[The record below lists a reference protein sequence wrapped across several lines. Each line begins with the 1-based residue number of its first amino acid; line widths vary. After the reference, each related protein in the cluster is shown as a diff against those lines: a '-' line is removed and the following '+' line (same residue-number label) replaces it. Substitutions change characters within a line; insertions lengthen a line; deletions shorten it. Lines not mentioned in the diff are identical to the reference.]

1 MDTMR
6 VSLSLRQK
14 SPHRSKLVPNEW
26 LRLVLLLCKLFLKY
40 PVWCMWKVEPN
51 RRTMG
56 DNDLPHRTS
65 IALEVSRETRK
76 FVNCCSGSSLLHD
89 FLIVSINELEFNGRE
104 KRRKKS
110 TKTIKKIDF
119 FIAQIGL
126 LSWGVEW
133 NRCSFDWKAIDCM
146 MTCNDLCEFNLFEI
160 FSCHGFKRLSFDVEP
175 AHASVAL
182 SSFGIMTR
190 PANKTRSSQL
200 ANETVVGKRKSSK
213 GDEEREIYLFAS
225 FRGHHFY

>member
-110 TKTIKKIDF
+110 TKTIKKLIFLSLKLVFYHGGLSGIDVHSIERQL
-119 FIAQIGL
+119 IA
-126 LSWGVEW
+126 WW
-133 NRCSFDWKAIDCM
+133 
-146 MTCNDLCEFNLFEI
+146 
-160 FSCHGFKRLSFDVEP
+160 
-175 AHASVAL
+175 HATICASL
-182 SSFGIMTR
+182 ICL
-190 PANKTRSSQL
+190 K
-200 ANETVVGKRKSSK
+200 
-213 GDEEREIYLFAS
+213 S
-225 FRGHHFY
+225 FRVTDSND